1 MAEKNIMLVVAYEG
15 TRYCGWQ
22 KQPDSPGI
30 QGELEYACTQAF
42 NKKNINITGSGRTDA
57 GVHALGQ
64 VANFTVDTTIPVD
77 RIPEVLNNRLP
88 KDIAVLRAQ
97 EVKSEF
103 HARHSAHK
111 KTYRYQIYPSRIR
124 SPFLKDFAYQVKYDL
139 DFDRM
144 KREIGHLVG
153 QHDFKGFMSSGSD
166 IKSTVRTIYRADI
179 YKRGDLIVIEVEGNG
194 FLYNMVRII
203 AGTMVDIGRGRISE
217 SLKDI
222 IGSGVRARAG
232 HTAPPQGLF
241 LVGVDY
247 PEDLKNI

>member
-1 MAEKNIMLVVAYEG
+1 MTEKNIMLVVAYEG

-22 KQPDSPGI
+22 RQPDSMGI
-30 QGELEYACTQAF
+30 QGELEYACMQVF
-42 NKKNINITGSGRTDA
+42 NKKNISITGSGRTDA

-64 VANFTVDTTIPVD
+64 VANFIVDTTIPID
-77 RIPEVLNNRLP
+77 KIGEVINNRLP
-88 KDIAVLRAQ
+88 KDISVLSTQ
-97 EVKSEF
+97 EVKPEF

-124 SPFLKDFAYQVKYDL
+124 NPFLKDFVYQVKYDL
-139 DFDRM
+139 DFDKM
-144 KREIGHLVG
+144 KEEIGYLVG

-166 IKSTVRTIYRADI
+166 IKSTIRTIYKADI
-179 YKRGDLIVIEVEGNG
+179 YKEGDLIIIELEGNG

-203 AGTMVDIGRGRISE
+203 AGTMVDIGRGKIRE

-222 IGSGVRARAG
+222 IESGIRGRAG

-241 LVGVDY
+241 LVEVDY
-247 PEDLKNI
+247 PEESGL